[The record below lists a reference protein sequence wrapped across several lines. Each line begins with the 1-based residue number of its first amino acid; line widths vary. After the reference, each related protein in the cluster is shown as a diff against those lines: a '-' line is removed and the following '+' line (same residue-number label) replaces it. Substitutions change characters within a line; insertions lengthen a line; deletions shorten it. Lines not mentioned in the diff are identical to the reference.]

1 MIFRFTKTIAE
12 HFDFSTPLESGCA
25 ENRYCEWFVDIAYND
40 DNREY
45 FLLTNAYSLFSIAVP
60 TKGLNDL
67 PSFWNFVLQETKEYF
82 YEKKLGDLFEK
93 YIAPNLQ
100 KIDVAKTNNRS
111 VTASIQG
118 LKMIIACSNNLS
130 KKNPD
135 QYERFILNDQ
145 LNQNLCKCANTGAG
159 DYTVAERFISS
170 DLMKLP
176 MPEEKKTASS
186 QKAGQKT
193 KVTRRAYQLYAGLC
207 GMEEKVWRRFLI
219 PSNATMEYLAFA
231 LMAQFNMDGSHLYS
245 FKIPQLEDFEMLMK
259 LHGFPV
265 EDIPE
270 ITQLARDIEIVS
282 DYDEEMDTDED
293 NFYLHELERLPPIR
307 YAAYDTKLKSLIK
320 KGLSEFDF
328 YYDFGDGWQF
338 KVICEEKDVPSTS
351 IGNHAHVLEGKGLGI
366 IENCGGIGGLDDL
379 RKAFKKQKGEDYE
392 NYSEWLGVKTLDL
405 DSFDADKINA
415 DMKNKIKLFKS
426 MWYEK

>member
-1 MIFRFTKTIAE
+1 MIFRFTKNVAE
-12 HFDFSTPLESGCA
+12 HFDFSIPLESVCA
-25 ENRYCEWFVDIAYND
+25 ENRYCEWFVEIAYND

-45 FLLTNAYSLFSIAVP
+45 FLLTNAYSLFSIAMP

-67 PSFWNFVLQETKEYF
+67 PSFWNFVLHEMKEYF

-93 YIAPNLQ
+93 YIAPNL
-100 KIDVAKTNNRS
+100 KTIEVAKSNNRS
-111 VTASIQG
+111 VLASIQG
-118 LKMIIACSNNLS
+118 LKKIISYSDSLN

-135 QYERFILNDQ
+135 QYERFILNDR
-145 LNQNLCKCANTGAG
+145 LNNNLCKCSNTGVG
-159 DYTVAERFISS
+159 DYTVAENFISS

-176 MPEEKKTASS
+176 VPEENKSSSS
-186 QKAGQKT
+186 QKAGQKS
-193 KVTRRAYQLYAGLC
+193 KATRHAYQLYAELC

-245 FKIPQLEDFEMLMK
+245 FKIPQREDFQK
-259 LHGFPV
+259 LIEQRGFSM
-265 EDIPE
+265 EDFPDIA
-270 ITQLARDIEIVS
+270 QLARNIEIVS
-282 DYDEEMDTDED
+282 DYNEEYETDSD
-293 NFYLHELERLPPIR
+293 FFQSELEQLPPIR
-307 YAAYDTKLKSLIK
+307 YVACDTKLKSLIK
-320 KGLSEFDF
+320 IGKSEFDF

-366 IENCGGIGGLDDL
+366 IENCGGIGALEDL
-379 RKAFKKQKGEDYE
+379 RKAFKKKKGEDYE
-392 NYSEWLGVKTLDL
+392 NYSEWLGVKTLDF

-415 DMKNKIKLFKS
+415 YMKNKIKLFKS
-426 MWYEK
+426 MWYEE